1 MTASS
6 TKAVLIVDDDPA
18 IVRLLRSALA
28 TFEREHTFRIV
39 VATDEAEALA
49 ALERGAFDLVLL
61 DMYVPRVTGLELL
74 AHMRRSNVR
83 TPVLMLTG
91 NNDAKAAADALAAGI
106 FAYIPKPLDLRRLE
120 HLVSLAVATGT
131 SEVTK

>member
-1 MTASS
+1 
-6 TKAVLIVDDDPA
+6 
-18 IVRLLRSALA
+18 
-28 TFEREHTFRIV
+28 
-39 VATDEAEALA
+39 
-49 ALERGAFDLVLL
+49 
-61 DMYVPRVTGLELL
+61 
-74 AHMRRSNVR
+74 MRRLNMR

-91 NNDAKAAADALAAGI
+91 NNDAKAAADALAGGM